1 MYNKRQCIF
10 NTCSNLY
17 FQCFVWEGRRRCIF
31 TKLIYVSNYIM
42 VCVLRTHTETINCSV
57 TAFCNNLFI
66 IKNLF
71 CMLLLTMK
79 KNLTVFNIYKYKKVL
94 KSWGLMI
101 LT

>member
-1 MYNKRQCIF
+1 MY
-10 NTCSNLY
+10 L
-17 FQCFVWEGRRRCIF
+17 F

-42 VCVLRTHTETINCSV
+42 VCVLRTHTETLNYSV
-57 TAFCNNLFI
+57 TAFCNYLFI